1 MKIIITEQQ
10 NLFLRR
16 RLEQIDEF
24 VKLALKR
31 VAPDGYD
38 YHDYV
43 EEIAWQVADEYDG
56 KLGQGELELILDYVR
71 ENYWKLIE
79 DMYLRFERE
88 D

>member
-1 MKIIITEQQ
+1 MKIIITEKQ

-31 VAPDGYD
+31 VPTTD
-38 YHDYV
+38 YSYHEYV
-43 EEIAWQVADEYDG
+43 DEIVWYVIDE
-56 KLGQGELELILDYVR
+56 LGIYTMDEMELIGDYIR
-71 ENYWKLIE
+71 ETYWKLIE
-79 DMYLRFERE
+79 EVYLRFERE

>member
-31 VAPDGYD
+31 VPTSGYSYHEYVNEIVWYVIDEFGKYTMYEMESIGD
-38 YHDYV
+38 Y
-43 EEIAWQVADEYDG
+43 I
-56 KLGQGELELILDYVR
+56 R
-71 ENYWKLIE
+71 ETYWK
-79 DMYLRFERE
+79 YVFEI
-88 D
+88 

>member
-16 RLEQIDEF
+16 RLEEIDEF

-31 VAPDGYD
+31 VPPDGYD

-43 EEIAWQVADEYDG
+43 EEIAWQVADEYDR

>member
-31 VAPDGYD
+31 VPTSGYSYHEYVNEIVWSVIDEFGKYTMDEMESIGD
-38 YHDYV
+38 YIRD
-43 EEIAWQVADEYDG
+43 
-56 KLGQGELELILDYVR
+56 
-71 ENYWKLIE
+71 NYWKQIE
-79 DMYLRFERE
+79 DVYLRFESE

>member
-31 VAPDGYD
+31 VPTSGYSYHEYVDEIVWYVIDELGKYTMDEMEAIGD
-38 YHDYV
+38 Y
-43 EEIAWQVADEYDG
+43 I
-56 KLGQGELELILDYVR
+56 R
-71 ENYWKLIE
+71 ETYWKLIE
-79 DMYLRFERE
+79 KVYLRFEGM